1 MDELHGLLADNIR
14 RYRAYFGL
22 SQAELGRRAGVSPGF
37 IAEIE
42 IGRKLPSLEK
52 LAAIA
57 GVLNLRPFRLLMGAQ
72 DVTDAM
78 GPQAVYE
85 TAEKLKKRLTSSI
98 DEFVRAADPDRP
110 QPPQEFYDAKGR
122 RLRGR

>member
-1 MDELHGLLADNIR
+1 MSELHGLLADNIR

-22 SQAELGRRAGVSPGF
+22 SQAELALRAGISPGF
-37 IAEIE
+37 VAEIE
-42 IGRKLPSLEK
+42 IGRKSPSLDK

-57 GVLNLRPFRLLMGAQ
+57 GVFNLRPFRLLMGPE

-78 GPQAVYE
+78 GPEAVYA
-85 TAEKLKKRLTSSI
+85 TAEKLKRRLASSI
-98 DEFVRAADPDRP
+98 DEFVRDADPDRP
-110 QPPQEFYDAKGR
+110 EPPREFYDSTGR